1 MGSRGIV
8 ERNKKTIEQ
17 YIRNQ
22 PQEDIFTEQISMKEY
37 IDLFTDEPVEGSK

>member
-1 MGSRGIV
+1 MGSRGVV

-37 IDLFTDEPVEGSK
+37 IDRFTGEAVGGSK